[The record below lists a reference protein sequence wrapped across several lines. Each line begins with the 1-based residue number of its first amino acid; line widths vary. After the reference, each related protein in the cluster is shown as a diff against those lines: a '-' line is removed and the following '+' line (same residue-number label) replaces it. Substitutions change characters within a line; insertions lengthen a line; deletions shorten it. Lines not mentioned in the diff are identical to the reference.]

1 MGDERDHASRE
12 LMQRFFRAE
21 LSRRDTREVVRHL
34 LARCPECLDTAH
46 EIGRMEG
53 FTWEE
58 ADLHRSL
65 LHKNPNCYNES
76 FLRVLR
82 NADELEAALAR
93 EKLRGIGL
101 WACLEKHPHERR
113 LLMIRNDP
121 RMQCWGLYEQLL
133 EKTREAGFSD
143 PAEAV
148 NIARLA
154 LAVVAELDPGHYGEE
169 RIADFRAAAL
179 GALGNAQRLASDFS
193 EAESAFRQAR
203 ESLSGGTGDPLE
215 KATLI
220 SLEASL
226 LKDLGEFEQAVRL
239 MDQAISIY
247 RELNDRHLEGRT
259 LLQQSATIGFV
270 RPEIGVKL
278 AESGLALIDA
288 LREPRLE
295 LCGRHTLA
303 WLLNDAGQPRE
314 ALVMLELSRPV
325 YAQFDDVWTHTRL
338 HWLEGRIARNLGDL
352 VEAEETF
359 QRLWLDLQEPS
370 YAHELTLLSLDLAE
384 VYVARGKHDDASQLV
399 AEFLPM
405 LRSWG
410 MHAEGLAMW
419 LLLQKA
425 VQTRTA
431 HGATFRS
438 VAEYMYRAWYRP
450 LRDRMK

>member
-21 LSRRDTREVVRHL
+21 LCRDDTREIVRHL
-34 LARCPECLDTAH
+34 LAQCPECLDTAH

-53 FTWEE
+53 FTWEDE
-58 ADLHRSL
+58 DLHRTL
-65 LHKNPNCYNES
+65 LHKDPSCYNES

-82 NADELEAALAR
+82 SADELEATLAR
-93 EKLRGIGL
+93 EKLRGVGL

-113 LLMIRNDP
+113 LMMIRNDP
-121 RMQCWGLYEQLL
+121 RMQRWGLYEQILQ
-133 EKTREAGFSD
+133 KARETGFRN

-148 NIARLA
+148 DIAHLA
-154 LAVVAELDPGHYGEE
+154 LALVAELDPGHYGEE
-169 RIADFRAAAL
+169 RLADFRAAAL
-179 GALGNAQRLASDFS
+179 GALGNAQRLTSGFS
-193 EAESAFRQAR
+193 EAEMSFHQAR
-203 ESLSGGTGDPLE
+203 KSLSDGTGDPLE

-259 LLQQSATIGFV
+259 QLQQSATVGFV

-278 AESGLALIDA
+278 AESGLALIDS

-314 ALVMLELSRPV
+314 ALVMLELSRPI
-325 YAQFDDVWTHTRL
+325 YTRFDDAWTRNRL

-352 VEAEETF
+352 VEAEEVF

-384 VYVARGKHDDASQLV
+384 VYVVRGKHDDASQLV
-399 AEFLPM
+399 AEFLPV

-425 VQTRTA
+425 VQSRTA
-431 HGATFRS
+431 QAATFRS
-438 VAEYMYRAWYRP
+438 VTEYMHRAWYRP
-450 LRDRMK
+450 LRDRLG